1 MVFIA
6 TLVFLSHSGSCKKT
20 LIGSLDLAM
29 VETADCLAGAF
40 VGLHIGS

>member
-6 TLVFLSHSGSCKKT
+6 TLAFCHIQGLAKKT
-20 LIGSLDLAM
+20 LIDSLDLAM